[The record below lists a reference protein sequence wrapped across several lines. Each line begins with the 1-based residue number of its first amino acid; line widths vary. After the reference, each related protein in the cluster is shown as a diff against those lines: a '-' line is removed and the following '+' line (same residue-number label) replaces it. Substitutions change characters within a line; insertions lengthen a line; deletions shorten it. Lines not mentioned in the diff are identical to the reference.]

1 MELNNIEKQIKEKL
15 QSREIKPSDMAW
27 DRLDAMLSVAEEKKT
42 KRSFGWLYIAASIL
56 VLLTAGT
63 FFFTQKNT
71 EITPNTTIVNQEVV
85 KDSVVKSQ
93 PQIHENVAPIEKIQ
107 PLVQVEEN
115 ATKPTIGNQKST
127 NYDQKVVSQNH
138 KSEKSNSIVVSQKTP
153 TINNP
158 KTTIINQ
165 EVSIINQSPEKE
177 LAQNQQL
184 STYKYNSQ
192 EKLVSELNDANFE
205 NNNSKPKEIKNA
217 KKTVSVNPN
226 TLLSNAESE
235 INQYYRETTLE
246 KLKRNFSTV
255 KTVIAN
261 RNNK

>member
-15 QSREIKPSDMAW
+15 QSHEIKPSEMAW

-63 FFFTQKNT
+63 FFFNQNT
-71 EITPNTTIVNQEVV
+71 LEITPDTTIVNQEEI
-85 KDSVVKSQ
+85 KDSVNDSLEKNQNEV
-93 PQIHENVAPIEKIQ
+93 PIEKTQ

-115 ATKPTIGNQKST
+115 ATEPTISNQNPT
-127 NYDQKVVSQNH
+127 IDDQKVVSQNH
-138 KSEKSNSIVVSQKTP
+138 KSQKSNSIVVSQKTP

-165 EVSIINQSPEKE
+165 EVSIINQSSEKE
-177 LAQNQQL
+177 LTQNQQP
-184 STYKYNSQ
+184 STYKYTSA
-192 EKLVSELNDANFE
+192 EKLLAEVNDANFE
-205 NNNSKPKEIKNA
+205 NNNSKPKEIKNT

-246 KLKRNFSTV
+246 KLSRNFNTV

-261 RNNK
+261 RSNR